1 MKARTGQLLV
11 IHDIADEAARD
22 SLGTLLLVAGKA
34 VEVEWLDGRR
44 VVALIGPCDL
54 ASEAETV
61 E

>member
-1 MKARTGQLLV
+1 MVL
-11 IHDIADEAARD
+11 HDIADEAARD

-34 VEVEWLDGRR
+34 VELERLDGRR

-54 ASEAETV
+54 APEAETV